1 MSRIHE
7 DFATDVRAAILEKA
21 GARTWPLSIG
31 AVVLLGVSIWW
42 ASVSVLDEVTSGDGR
57 VIPSSQTQV
66 VQVLEGALISEVSVK
81 VGDRVI
87 AGQVL
92 MRVNDVTAVSQLGEL
107 NEKREALLAR
117 SARLAAE
124 ALGTTPDL
132 SGMKAGEQLLAAEK
146 ALFESRKSSL
156 ALEVMVAEQAMAQR
170 RQERVE
176 ADVRIRESDRTLAL
190 LDKELDLARNLRSRG
205 VFPEI
210 DMVRLE
216 RQRQGESRD
225 QALLK
230 ASLSR
235 LDQAIGETQARRD
248 AAVQKFRALAQE
260 DYAKSLGEIAVLD
273 ETLRAA
279 EERVRRTVLRAP
291 VNGIVNGI
299 PVTTIGAVV
308 QPGKNIL
315 EIVPVDDR
323 LLIETRLR
331 PQDIAFV
338 APGQPASVKITAFDY
353 TLYGDMKGKV
363 ERVGADTK
371 FDDKGNPYY
380 EVTVRTDA
388 NRLGPPDRA
397 LQIIPG
403 MVTRVDIQTGRKTV
417 MQYLLRPMAR
427 MKSEAMRER

>member
-1 MSRIHE
+1 MSRINE
-7 DFATDVRAAILEKA
+7 DFATDVRAAIMEKA
-21 GARTWPLSIG
+21 GTRTWPLSIG
-31 AVVLLGVSIWW
+31 AVGLLAIAAWW
-42 ASVSVLDEVTSGDGR
+42 ASVAVLDEVTSGDGR

-66 VQVLEGALISEVSVK
+66 VQVLEGALISAVNVK
-81 VGDRVI
+81 VGDRVTT
-87 AGQVL
+87 GQPL
-92 MRVNDVTAVSQLGEL
+92 MRVNDVTAQSQLGEL
-107 NEKREALLAR
+107 NEKREAFLAR
-117 SARLAAE
+117 NARLSAE
-124 ALGTTPDL
+124 AQGKAPDF
-132 SGMKAGEQLLAAEK
+132 SGINAGNNLLAAEK

-156 ALEVMVAEQAMAQR
+156 DLEVMAADQALAQR

-176 ADVRIRESDRTLAL
+176 ADVRIRESDRTLGL
-190 LDKELDLARNLRSRG
+190 LDRELTLARNLQTRG

-216 RQRQGESRD
+216 RQRQGEARD

-235 LDQAIGETQARRD
+235 LDQAIAETQARRD
-248 AAVQKFRALAQE
+248 AAIQKFRATAQE
-260 DYAKSLGEIAVLD
+260 EFAKTLGEMSVLE

-279 EERVRRTVLRAP
+279 EERVRRTTLRAP
-291 VNGIVNGI
+291 VNGIVNAI

-308 QPGKNIL
+308 QPGKNII

-323 LLIETRLR
+323 LLIEARLR

-353 TLYGDMKGKV
+353 TIYGDMKGRV

-380 EVTVRTDA
+380 EVTVRTDS
-388 NRLGPPDRA
+388 NRLGPPERA

-403 MVTRVDIQTGRKTV
+403 MVTRVDIQTSRKTV

-427 MKSEAMRER
+427 MKNEAMRER